1 MQNVVLVLLSVLII
15 IVIAIV
21 FVGYKKLSSFR
32 VQISKLQLDVLSL
45 RNFIDERLL
54 SGGSSPMVGLTHPG
68 PMNMHPTMVP
78 ANTSHLEPTN
88 EEPVVEEVTEEEST
102 EEETVTDDSADDE
115 SETDS
120 EEEENEENVD
130 GKAVEEN
137 EDTEDTEDTE
147 EEEDDDDDDDKE
159 IELEVDN
166 DDGVES
172 LHDKA
177 MNDVYT
183 KMISIA
189 KSTELPST
197 NKLEVSSQPKK
208 RRRKSPNTKPST
220 FDIGHVEL
228 SENDGNY
235 YVVVTNRNNV
245 RRWQRYNKPVENKV
259 TKETEETEEIEE
271 SVEAPVEKTEETTV
285 DKLDEV
291 HEEVDEDV
299 EELASEIM
307 DENTKE
313 VAV

>member
-21 FVGYKKLSSFR
+21 LVGYKKLSSFR

-45 RNFIDERLL
+45 RNFIDERIL
-54 SGGSSPMVGLTHPG
+54 SGGGSPMVGLAQPV
-68 PMNMHPTMVP
+68 PMNMHPPMVHE
-78 ANTSHLEPTN
+78 NTSHLEPSH
-88 EEPVVEEVTEEEST
+88 EEPIVEEATEEEST
-102 EEETVTDDSADDE
+102 EEETVTDDSDEDE

-120 EEEENEENVD
+120 EEEENETNEENVEE
-130 GKAVEEN
+130 KEEEEN
-137 EDTEDTEDTE
+137 EETEET
-147 EEEDDDDDDDKE
+147 EEEDDDEKE

-166 DDGVES
+166 DDGVET

-189 KSTELPST
+189 KSTELPPT
-197 NKLEVSSQPKK
+197 NTLEVSSQPKK

-245 RRWQRYNKPVENKV
+245 RRWQRYNKPVENIV
-259 TKETEETEEIEE
+259 TEELEA
-271 SVEAPVEKTEETTV
+271 VGAPVEPSV
-285 DKLDEV
+285 DKLETV
-291 HEEVDEDV
+291 KEEVDEEV

>member
-102 EEETVTDDSADDE
+102 EEETVTDDSDEDE

-120 EEEENEENVD
+120 EEEEENETNEENVD

-137 EDTEDTEDTE
+137 EETEDTEDTE
-147 EEEDDDDDDDKE
+147 EDDDKE

-189 KSTELPST
+189 KSTELPPT
-197 NKLEVSSQPKK
+197 NTLEVSSQPKK

-259 TKETEETEEIEE
+259 TKETEEIEE
-271 SVEAPVEKTEETTV
+271 SVEAPVEKTEETTI
-285 DKLDEV
+285 DKLDKV

>member
-21 FVGYKKLSSFR
+21 LVGYKKLSSFR

-45 RNFIDERLL
+45 RNFIDERIL
-54 SGGSSPMVGLTHPG
+54 SGGGSPMVGLAQPG
-68 PMNMHPTMVP
+68 PMNMHPPMVHE
-78 ANTSHLEPTN
+78 NTSHLEPSH

-102 EEETVTDDSADDE
+102 EEETVTDDSDEDE

-120 EEEENEENVD
+120 EEEENETNKEKV
-130 GKAVEEN
+130 VEEN
-137 EDTEDTEDTE
+137 EDTEESDE
-147 EEEDDDDDDDKE
+147 EEEENEDEDKE

-166 DDGVES
+166 DDGVET

-189 KSTELPST
+189 KSTELPPT
-197 NKLEVSSQPKK
+197 NTLEVSSQPKK

-245 RRWQRYNKPVENKV
+245 RRWQRYNKPVENIV
-259 TKETEETEEIEE
+259 TEETE
-271 SVEAPVEKTEETTV
+271 SVEAPVKQSIEKLETV
-285 DKLDEV
+285 N
-291 HEEVDEDV
+291 EEVDEEV

-307 DENTKE
+307 EENTKE